1 MTYIIYMNI
10 CEVNP
15 NSPFCYQ
22 KVQTNKKENIDNILG
37 AKTFNKKLIDE
48 FEPITFPTSRN
59 IIDINHKQFP
69 TSTRPIKN
77 EPIMMHSKK
86 DKNGKIIYAPRFRS
100 ANEIAENL
108 FPEFSEFYGDDFS
121 QTAQDNNSVQLFQKA
136 FISMIEE
143 SKLGKQLS
151 LKNEILSDNPTADKF
166 AKLVDATYAHSYR
179 RQENNPFDESGLV
192 GEELYQ
198 KTLKDALEKLGK
210 ASK

>member
-1 MTYIIYMNI
+1 MNI

-22 KVQTNKKENIDNILG
+22 KVQTNKKENIDNVLG
-37 AKTFNKKLIDE
+37 SKTFNKKLIDE
-48 FEPITFPTSRN
+48 FESISFPTSRN

-69 TSTRPIKN
+69 TTTRPIKN
-77 EPIMMHSKK
+77 EPIMMYSKK

-100 ANEIAENL
+100 ASEIAENL

-151 LKNEILSDNPTADKF
+151 LKNEILSDNPSADKF
-166 AKLVDATYAHSYR
+166 AKL
-179 RQENNPFDESGLV
+179 
-192 GEELYQ
+192 
-198 KTLKDALEKLGK
+198 
-210 ASK
+210 